1 MLSEGITGLENI
13 EKQTQSSG
21 YEEVDDKLR
30 SAHFCVLGR
39 AVKSFDRM
47 A

>member
-1 MLSEGITGLENI
+1 MLSDGITGLENI

-21 YEEVDDKLR
+21 YEEIDNELR

-39 AVKSFDRM
+39 AVKNFN
-47 A
+47 